1 LAFFCGRGLFSE
13 CLGYFSFWVLLSVAV
28 SPLKNK
34 TTGPDIRFRETELVL
49 KVTKEIVVKFIEMGR
64 ATPASFEEV
73 FAEVHRTVAAAVA
86 RQYVDSPD

>member
-1 LAFFCGRGLFSE
+1 LSL
-13 CLGYFSFWVLLSVAV
+13 WILLSVAV

-34 TTGPDIRFRETELVL
+34 TTGPDITFRETELVL

-73 FAEVHRTVAAAVA
+73 FTEVHRTVAAAVG
-86 RQYVDSPD
+86 RQDVDSPD